1 MFESCCHYAHTTPRG
16 GISRGILL
24 SYSISAARHALAS
37 PCVKQG
43 ISISIFDRSIARR
56 TTNNVQSDQRHLQ
69 TRWVCI
75 HNLFAQSSVHSF
87 CICLFECSWGEKNN
101 VRLCMLGETARSALR
116 TIEIASGLRTPAAF
130 FLHQVP
136 RRDGWPLTSRPVC
149 ERSHSSMPGARSYE
163 SAAAGTTQTR
173 IGLLLCDMNYWM
185 ISKHSGCP
193 GVGVSLTCDW
203 LIMARKIVS
212 QADNY
217 VSLMQRFAR
226 CQDHDTCSA
235 T

>member
-1 MFESCCHYAHTTPRG
+1 MF
-16 GISRGILL
+16 SR
-24 SYSISAARHALAS
+24 
-37 PCVKQG
+37 
-43 ISISIFDRSIARR
+43 
-56 TTNNVQSDQRHLQ
+56 TNDTCRLVGCAYTIYLPNP
-69 TRWVCI
+69 VCI
-75 HNLFAQSSVHSF
+75 PSAFACLSVP
-87 CICLFECSWGEKNN
+87 GEKNN
-101 VRLCMLGETARSALR
+101 VRLCMLGETALR
-116 TIEIASGLRTPAAF
+116 TIEIASGLQTPAAF

-163 SAAAGTTQTR
+163 SGAAGTTQTC
-173 IGLLLCDMNYWM
+173 IGLLLCDMDYWM
-185 ISKHSGCP
+185 ISKHSACP

-203 LIMARKIVS
+203 LIMAQKTVS

-217 VSLMQRFAR
+217 ASLMQWFAR

>member
-1 MFESCCHYAHTTPRG
+1 MLPLCTYHPWRRHLARDSPL
-16 GISRGILL
+16 ILHL
-24 SYSISAARHALAS
+24 CGPPCLAS
-37 PCVKQG
+37 PRVKQG

-56 TTNNVQSDQRHLQ
+56 TTNVQSDQRHLQ
-69 TRWVCI
+69 ARWVCI
-75 HNLFAQSSVHSF
+75 HNIFAQSSVHSF
-87 CICLFECSWGEKNN
+87 CICLFECSWEKNN
-101 VRLCMLGETARSALR
+101 VRLCMLGETTLR

-163 SAAAGTTQTR
+163 SGAAGTTQTC
-173 IGLLLCDMNYWM
+173 IGLLLCDMDYWM
-185 ISKHSGCP
+185 ISKHSACP

-203 LIMARKIVS
+203 LIMAQKTVS

-217 VSLMQRFAR
+217 ASLMQWFAR
-226 CQDHDTCSA
+226 CQDHDPCSA